1 MKLILQYASHIPASI
16 YVFKVKKRNSG
27 KRCEIHSKL
36 IINTRIMTSMTSFFS
51 VSIVD
56 FEQVNFS
63 WDVSE
68 KPDLL
73 PNIFEISRSSYDFV

>member
-1 MKLILQYASHIPASI
+1 
-16 YVFKVKKRNSG
+16 
-27 KRCEIHSKL
+27 
-36 IINTRIMTSMTSFFS
+36 MTSMTSFFS

-73 PNIFEISRSSYDFV
+73 PNKFEISRSSYDFV

>member
-1 MKLILQYASHIPASI
+1 MKLILQYVSHIPASI

-27 KRCEIHSKL
+27 KRCEIYSKL
-36 IINTRIMTSMTSFFS
+36 IINTRMTSMTSFFS

-73 PNIFEISRSSYDFV
+73 PNKFEISRSSYDFV

>member
-16 YVFKVKKRNSG
+16 YLFKFKKRNSG
-27 KRCEIHSKL
+27 KRCEIYSKL
-36 IINTRIMTSMTSFFS
+36 IINARMTSMTSFFS

-68 KPDLL
+68 EPDLL
-73 PNIFEISRSSYDFV
+73 PNKFEISRSSYDFV

>member
-1 MKLILQYASHIPASI
+1 MKLMLQYASHIPASI

-27 KRCEIHSKL
+27 KRCEIYSKL
-36 IINTRIMTSMTSFFS
+36 IINTRMTSMTSFFS
-51 VSIVD
+51 VSIVN

-73 PNIFEISRSSYDFV
+73 ANKFEISRSSYDFV

>member
-27 KRCEIHSKL
+27 KRCEIYSKL
-36 IINTRIMTSMTSFFS
+36 IINTRMTSMTSFFS

-73 PNIFEISRSSYDFV
+73 PNKFEISRSSYDFV

>member
-1 MKLILQYASHIPASI
+1 MKLMLQYASHIPASI

-27 KRCEIHSKL
+27 KRCEMYSRL
-36 IINTRIMTSMTSFFS
+36 IINTRMTSMTSFFS

-73 PNIFEISRSSYDFV
+73 PNKSEISRSSYDFV